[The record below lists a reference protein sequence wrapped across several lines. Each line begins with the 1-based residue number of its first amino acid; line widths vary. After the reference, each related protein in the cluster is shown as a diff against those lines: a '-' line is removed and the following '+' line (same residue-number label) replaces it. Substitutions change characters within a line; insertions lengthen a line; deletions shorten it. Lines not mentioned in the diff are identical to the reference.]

1 MDARELGRTLRGGV
15 VGQPPPAAPGRE
27 NKSLPSGGGGCCE
40 QSPLWLG
47 LDARQPLRG
56 AGIAGPQPGKRGSPS
71 SALALACRAPLCR
84 PPCGGGWLGHSH
96 IEGTHLRLPS
106 WARPVCLLGTAAWC
120 VPVLVLWAGLNVGG
134 EGVPGL
140 LSPRP
145 TGTLPSDAAQ
155 PARLQLFLVLVRG
168 CSWPSPGCSLGP
180 GLSSSVGLSL
190 GPRSRMVG
198 QGERHGHHGAR
209 PGRARQRWELLRRGG
224 RGLPGEGL
232 CGQRGSS
239 PWLGWTSR
247 GHGCLD
253 VAGWGGHE

>member
-1 MDARELGRTLRGGV
+1 MNKVPFGWAWTPGSPSVVRELLGPSQGNGA
-15 VGQPPPAAPGRE
+15 PPAAPWPWLAELHSAARRAGE
-27 NKSLPSGGGGCCE
+27 AGWATHTSKAPTFACLPGPALCVS
-40 QSPLWLG
+40 WG
-47 LDARQPLRG
+47 L
-56 AGIAGPQPGKRGSPS
+56 QPG
-71 SALALACRAPLCR
+71 
-84 PPCGGGWLGHSH
+84 
-96 IEGTHLRLPS
+96 
-106 WARPVCLLGTAAWC
+106 

-134 EGVPGL
+134 EGVPGP

-180 GLSSSVGLSL
+180 GLSSSMGLSL

-239 PWLGWTSR
+239 PWLG
-247 GHGCLD
+247 
-253 VAGWGGHE
+253 